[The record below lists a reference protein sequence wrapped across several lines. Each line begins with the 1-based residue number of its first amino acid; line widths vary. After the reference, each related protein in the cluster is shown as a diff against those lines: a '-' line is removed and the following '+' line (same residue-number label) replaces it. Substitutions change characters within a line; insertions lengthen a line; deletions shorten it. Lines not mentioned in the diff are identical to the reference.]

1 MLSNVSYRLKIPLSL
16 SAIIVITALVV
27 AVPLITTANR
37 AAKRDFID
45 NALSLGRT
53 LARTLQP
60 SLLHDEMWQAYDVLR
75 IPFEA
80 DAADAAGQ
88 RTAIV
93 VDTRGMVY
101 VSTDPR
107 RFPATE
113 PLAGRGPV
121 YARLVDEIKRSND
134 PGPIVL
140 EDLDPAVF
148 FMIVPVVGD
157 DQTRLGVLVLE
168 FSRAIFTPRILQTVR
183 SAAIATVLVLALLLP
198 LGWLWGRRMV
208 APLLGLSHAMAQV
221 VRQPVSSIEFRPG
234 EGKDEIATLGRRFAA
249 MLAELKQK
257 ALLEREVLASERL
270 AAVGR
275 LTAGIAHEI
284 NNPLGGM
291 LNAISTYRRHG
302 SGDSVTEK
310 TISLLERGLKQVKD
324 TVAALLVE
332 ARLESHALTA
342 QDIDDVR
349 TLIAAEVERSA
360 IGLTWQNQLD
370 EPIALPSTEV
380 RQILLNL
387 LLNAIEAA
395 GDRGQVRCLARPDD
409 IALNLTIENDGQCL
423 TPQQLE
429 HLFEPFSQSSKQG
442 RGLGLW
448 MSYQLVQQLRGRIDA
463 FSEQGA
469 TRFSVTLPIEG
480 SA

>member
-1 MLSNVSYRLKIPLSL
+1 
-16 SAIIVITALVV
+16 
-27 AVPLITTANR
+27 
-37 AAKRDFID
+37 
-45 NALSLGRT
+45 
-53 LARTLQP
+53 
-60 SLLHDEMWQAYDVLR
+60 
-75 IPFEA
+75 
-80 DAADAAGQ
+80 
-88 RTAIV
+88 
-93 VDTRGMVY
+93 
-101 VSTDPR
+101 
-107 RFPATE
+107 
-113 PLAGRGPV
+113 
-121 YARLVDEIKRSND
+121 
-134 PGPIVL
+134 
-140 EDLDPAVF
+140 
-148 FMIVPVVGD
+148 
-157 DQTRLGVLVLE
+157 
-168 FSRAIFTPRILQTVR
+168 
-183 SAAIATVLVLALLLP
+183 
-198 LGWLWGRRMV
+198 
-208 APLLGLSHAMAQV
+208 
-221 VRQPVSSIEFRPG
+221 
-234 EGKDEIATLGRRFAA
+234 
-249 MLAELKQK
+249 
-257 ALLEREVLASERL
+257 
-270 AAVGR
+270 
-275 LTAGIAHEI
+275 
-284 NNPLGGM
+284 
-291 LNAISTYRRHG
+291 
-302 SGDSVTEK
+302 
-310 TISLLERGLKQVKD
+310 LKQVKD

>member
-1 MLSNVSYRLKIPLSL
+1 MLNNVSYRLKIPLSL
-16 SAIIVITALVV
+16 SAVIVIAALVV
-27 AVPLITTANR
+27 ALPLIVTANR
-37 AAKRDFID
+37 AAKRDVID
-45 NALSLGRT
+45 NGLSLGRT

-60 SLLHDEMWQAYDVLR
+60 SLLHDEMWQAYEILR

-80 DAADAAGQ
+80 DAPDVSGQ

-101 VSTDPR
+101 VSTDLR
-107 RFPATE
+107 RFPATQ
-113 PLAGRGPV
+113 PLAGKGPV
-121 YARLVDEIKRSND
+121 YARLVDEIYRGND
-134 PGPIVL
+134 PGPTVL
-140 EDLDPAVF
+140 EELDPSIF
-148 FMIVPVVGD
+148 FMVVPILGD
-157 DQTRLGVLVLE
+157 DQTRLGTLVLE
-168 FSRAIFTPRILQTVR
+168 FSRAIFTSRILQTIR
-183 SAAIATVLVLALLLP
+183 NAAIATLLVLAFLLP
-198 LGWLWGRRMV
+198 LGWLWGRRIV

-221 VRQPVSSIEFRPG
+221 TRQPVSSVEFEPAP
-234 EGKDEIATLGRRFAA
+234 GKDEIATLGRRFAG

-310 TISLLERGLKQVKD
+310 TISLLERGLKQIKD
-324 TVAALLVE
+324 TVGALLVE
-332 ARLESHALTA
+332 ARLESRALTG

-349 TLIAAEVERSA
+349 TLIKAELERNR
-360 IGLTWQNQLD
+360 IELTWHNQLD
-370 EPIALPSTEV
+370 APLPLPSTEV
-380 RQILLNL
+380 RQIAMNL

-395 GDRGQVRCLARPDD
+395 GPRGRVRCVAEPGEASLK
-409 IALNLTIENDGQCL
+409 LTIDNDGKSL

-429 HLFEPFSQSSKQG
+429 HLFEPFPASSKQG

-448 MSYQLVQQLRGRIDA
+448 MTYQLVQRLRGRIDTK
-463 FSEQGA
+463 SEPGA
-469 TRFSVTLPIEG
+469 TRFSVLLPIEV
-480 SA
+480 AA

>member
-1 MLSNVSYRLKIPLSL
+1 VLNNVSYRLKIPLSV
-16 SAIIVITALVV
+16 SAIIIIAALVV
-27 AVPLITTANR
+27 AVPLIITANR
-37 AAKRDFID
+37 AAKLDFIE
-45 NALSLGRT
+45 NGLSLGKT

-80 DAADAAGQ
+80 EASDATSQ

-93 VDTRGMVY
+93 VDTHGLIY
-101 VSTDPR
+101 VATDPG

-113 PLAGRGPV
+113 SLATRGPA
-121 YARLVDEIKRSND
+121 YARLAEEIGRTHD
-134 PGPIVL
+134 AGATVL
-140 EDLDPAVF
+140 EDLDPSVF
-148 FMIVPVVGD
+148 FMVVPILGD
-157 DQTRLGVLVLE
+157 DQTRLGTLVLE
-168 FSRAIFTPRILQTVR
+168 FSRAIFTPRILQTIMN
-183 SAAIATVLVLALLLP
+183 AAIATLLMLALLLP
-198 LGWLWGRRMV
+198 LGWFWGRRIV

-221 VRQPVSSIEFRPG
+221 TREPVTSVEFRPPS
-234 EGKDEIATLGRRFAA
+234 GKDEIATLGRRFAI
-249 MLAELKQK
+249 MLSELKQK
-257 ALLEREVLASERL
+257 ALLERQMLASERL

-291 LNAISTYRRHG
+291 LNAISTYRKHG

-310 TISLLERGLKQVKD
+310 TISLLERGLQQVKE

-349 TLIAAEVERSA
+349 TLIRAELERNH
-360 IGLTWQNQLD
+360 IHLTWQNRL
-370 EPIALPSTEV
+370 EGALPLPSTEV
-380 RQILLNL
+380 RQIAMNL

-395 GDRGQVRCLARPDD
+395 GPRGHVGC
-409 IALNLTIENDGQCL
+409 IADAANATLKLTIDNDGQGL
-423 TPQQLE
+423 TAQQLE
-429 HLFEPFSQSSKQG
+429 HLFEPFPASSKHG

-448 MSYQLVQQLRGRIDA
+448 MTYQLVQRLRGDIET
-463 FSEQGA
+463 SSGPGA
-469 TRFSVTLPIEG
+469 TRFKVSLPIE
-480 SA
+480 ATA